1 MNMNKYIWT
10 VKLPDE
16 GIVFLVWNESFW
28 IHDGTL
34 SWSKSLND
42 ATLMTEDEFTERSI
56 GMIYEVKETVRKI
69 NPLRLGILY

>member
-1 MNMNKYIWT
+1 MNKYIWT

-16 GIVFLVWNESFW
+16 GIVFLEWNESFW
-28 IHDGTL
+28 TQDGTL
-34 SWSKSLND
+34 SWSKSLDD

>member
-10 VKLPDE
+10 VKLPNE
-16 GIVFLVWNESFW
+16 GIVFLTWYDSFW
-28 IHDGTL
+28 IDERSL

-42 ATLMTEDEFTERSI
+42 ATLMSEDEFTERSV